1 VATLP
6 LPVAG
11 ASPRDTVA
19 AVVSVRAEV
28 PPEAR
33 TADTLGR
40 ERTGSGVVIDSS
52 GLVVTIGYLILEATA
67 VDVYD
72 AAGKRIPADIV
83 GYDHDTGFGLVRAT
97 LPIAVRPGH

>member
-1 VATLP
+1 MPLAVSRPRTARLVWPLLALVVAMLP
-6 LPVAG
+6 WPVAG

-52 GLVVTIGYLILEATA
+52 GLVSRSAI
-67 VDVYD
+67 
-72 AAGKRIPADIV
+72 
-83 GYDHDTGFGLVRAT
+83 
-97 LPIAVRPGH
+97 

>member
-1 VATLP
+1 MAHPDRTTTMPFAVSRPSVVRSIWPLLALAVAMLP
-6 LPVAG
+6 LPVAS
-11 ASPRDTVA
+11 ASPRDIVA

-52 GLVVTIGYLILEATA
+52 GLVVTIGYLILEASA
-67 VDVYD
+67 VDIYD
-72 AAGKRIPADIV
+72 AA
-83 GYDHDTGFGLVRAT
+83 
-97 LPIAVRPGH
+97 